1 MSETDKRWQRSIL
14 DEIIQEFPSKWID
27 VNPKHPAWKD
37 RVKLEIEKIMQY
49 INFLRNTKNRP
60 WFKLL
65 LK

>member
-1 MSETDKRWQRSIL
+1 L